1 MWGMIIGF
9 NGVGYMVWLFLTW
22 LPSYLEMSRGLSLE
36 RLFCYCLALP
46 VCWLT
51 AP

>member
-22 LPSYLEMSRGLSLE
+22 LPSYLEMSRGLSLGG
-36 RLFCYCLALP
+36 YS
-46 VCWLT
+46 VT
-51 AP
+51 V